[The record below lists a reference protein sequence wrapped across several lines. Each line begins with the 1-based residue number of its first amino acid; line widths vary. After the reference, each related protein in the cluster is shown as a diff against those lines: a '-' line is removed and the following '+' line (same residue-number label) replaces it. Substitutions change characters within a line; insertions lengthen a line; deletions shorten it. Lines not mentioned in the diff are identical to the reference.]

1 MILKLY
7 SALALKFISLDYEGS
22 IAEAPTPGCSEYSAD
37 KKYGKGSIAAASR

>member
-22 IAEAPTPGCSEYSAD
+22 IAEAPTPGCREYSAD
-37 KKYGKGSIAAASR
+37 KKYRKGSIEAASR